1 MQSATH
7 NSSRIR
13 PLLLAL
19 SLGLATP
26 LALAAPGTA
35 AAPASQA
42 QSDIVDT
49 AVAAGQFNTLAAA
62 LKAAGLV
69 DTLKGDG
76 PFTVFA
82 PTDAAFAALPA
93 GTVDNLLKPENRDQ
107 LVAVLTYHVVPG
119 RHPAAKVAGM
129 DEATTVNGAGLDIA
143 ATGGAVTVQGARVLQ
158 ADVNASNGVIHVID
172 KVLVPGS

>member
-26 LALAAPGTA
+26 LAVAAPGTA